1 MFKNNSFL
9 GTDLQESADWL
20 IWTNEVLNKKG
31 NIILCEVSVCQRP
44 ISEKKDVRGWFCDKI
59 LAELP
64 KAFNHKKSHTN
75 LETKIILNERIS

>member
-1 MFKNNSFL
+1 M
-9 GTDLQESADWL
+9 
-20 IWTNEVLNKKG
+20 
-31 NIILCEVSVCQRP
+31 SVCQRP

-75 LETKIILNERIS
+75 LETKIILNERISSKC